1 MNNLKNI
8 LWGLL
13 LILVGIIVG
22 LNAFEITNINIFFDG
37 WWTLFIIVPC
47 LFSLITEKEK
57 TGNIIGLLIGIF
69 LLLSAQ
75 GIVEFEIIF
84 KLIFPTILIILG
96 LSLVFKNTSKKD
108 KTPDVENELEYTATF
123 SSQTLNFDNE
133 KFNGCDID
141 AIFGAIKCNLVK
153 SDIKDKSVINALALF
168 GGINFIVPK
177 EIKLIV
183 KSTSIFGGVSNNYI
197 NNENAKKTIY
207 INATCL
213 FGGININDESSKDN

>member
-47 LFSLITEKEK
+47 LFGLITEKEK

-108 KTPDVENELEYTATF
+108 KAPDVENELEYTATF

-133 KFNGCDID
+133 KFNGCDMD
-141 AIFGAIKCNLVK
+141 AIFGGIKCNLVK